1 MDPSLIRPEPYLLY
15 SRNSGIDL
23 MEDLMKEL
31 MIWIRSHPEITS
43 RRRHMIYSIN
53 MKNAALAVLLIPLI
67 ALAAPVL
74 AESPSEIIRA
84 DNDASNVSS
93 NTSGNMSGN
102 ISTIIPTNVS
112 GSISSNVSIKRT
124 IINPMDPGYVWGNPN
139 AIDLS
144 GADPSIFE
152 KSAFNK
158 VAGGIMSEMYTA
170 SINRFRNADQKAG
183 FSNATRKAAKVGLVN
198 WPKA

>member
-1 MDPSLIRPEPYLLY
+1 MDDLLD
-15 SRNSGIDL
+15 DL
-23 MEDLMKEL
+23 MEVQMEQVK
-31 MIWIRSHPEITS
+31 SHPDITS
-43 RRRHMIYSIN
+43 RRHHMMYSIN

-67 ALAAPVL
+67 ALAAPVF

-93 NTSGNMSGN
+93 NVSGNVSSN
-102 ISTIIPTNVS
+102 ISTIIPSNAS

-158 VAGGIMSEMYTA
+158 VAGGIMSEMYTG
-170 SINRFRNADQKAG
+170 SINRFRSADSKAG
-183 FSNATRKAAKVGLVN
+183 ISNATRKAAKVGLVN